1 MTTTTRLIAAQ
12 HLIDA
17 HRDAMRDFESE
28 STEEHIIDALVSLRE
43 LCEAEGLDF
52 GEVARKAF
60 IAHKRL
66 QSN

>member
-1 MTTTTRLIAAQ
+1 MTTTTRLNAAQ
-12 HLIDA
+12 HLLDA
-17 HRDAMRDFESE
+17 HQDAMRDFSAN
-28 STEEHIIDALVSLRE
+28 STEERIIDALVSLRE